1 MLWWPKMEPLAL
13 TATQVGTA
21 FPLSL
26 SLDGDGRIESISD
39 GLRAALPALETGVAL
54 DVAFAMPGA
63 TLPAPPAAL
72 ALRHRA
78 SGQRLAGVL
87 VEQGAQRRFLAV
99 ALDTPG
105 AAVDELA
112 SQQETLLELFRRDN
126 RDFDATVQDL
136 LRENGRKLGIA
147 RCSLWS
153 LQHDGT
159 TIRCEAI
166 IDQNDPTAKGGTE
179 IPESYAPNYFTALRS
194 GEIIPAHDAYK
205 DPRTSEFGSG
215 YLQQHGI
222 SALLDVPIYVGGLL
236 IGVLCHEHIG
246 ATPRTFSMSEQH
258 FAISIGQL
266 LSLAFEAQRRGAAEL
281 ALRKSEARLRA
292 IIENALD
299 AVITTDAEGIIEE
312 WNPQAEALF
321 GWSAEEAIGRPVIGT
336 IMPLPQDPPARTP
349 LLAALEASANQAR
362 RRVELTV
369 QARDGRTFLAEAAMS
384 PVEVGDR
391 HVMSAFVR
399 DITERKRLEEEL
411 RHQAFHD
418 ALTGL
423 PNRAF
428 FQKLINREL
437 ALQARDQSH
446 QFALLFI
453 DLDGFKLVNDSLGH
467 DAGDALLIE
476 IARRLTNCMRT
487 TDVAARLGGDEFTI
501 LASQLVSQDDA
512 VTLAERIS
520 DSMRQPFALGSHE
533 IVPSGSIGIL
543 LSNPAYDTADQ
554 MMRDAD
560 AAMYRAKERGKARYE
575 IFDRDIHKQN
585 MERLEIENDL
595 RHAIDRKQLRLH
607 YQPIIDL
614 KTGKIAG
621 VEALL
626 RWQRRP
632 NELVMPNEFV
642 KVAEETRIINRI
654 GRWIFEE
661 SVPVVADWNRRLGQS
676 LVLSVNVA
684 RPQFFQLDLPQ
695 FVEELVTRSGL
706 DPKHLRIE
714 LSEKVLLKDP
724 GVVSEALRRL
734 PGTTCIDDF
743 GTGLSS
749 LSTLPDLHVQS
760 IKIDRAFVV
769 RLDQYQELVRAIA
782 ALAHSLGM
790 EVMVEGVEDESLRD
804 RLRDLGCDLAQGYWY
819 SRALPQDEL
828 EALLI
833 KQI

>member
-1 MLWWPKMEPLAL
+1 MEPLTL
-13 TATQVGTA
+13 TAAEVEA
-21 FPLSL
+21 VFPLSL
-26 SLDGDGRIESISD
+26 RIDGAGQIEAVSPAF
-39 GLRAALPALETGVAL
+39 RAAFPDVPLRDPLARHFLVLHGAATALGPLHLEHSASGRRLCGALLADAQGWRFVA
-54 DVAFAMPGA
+54 A
-63 TLPAPPAAL
+63 TLD
-72 ALRHRA
+72 HRMDA
-78 SGQRLAGVL
+78 MA
-87 VEQGAQRRFLAV
+87 
-99 ALDTPG
+99 
-105 AAVDELA
+105 ELA
-112 SQQETLLELFRRDN
+112 EQQATLLQLFRHDN
-126 RDFDATVQDL
+126 RDFDQTVHHL
-136 LRENGRKLGIA
+136 LAENGRKLGIA

-166 IDQNDPTAKGGTE
+166 VDQNDPTVKRGTE
-179 IPESYAPNYFTALRS
+179 IGEQAAPRYFASLRT
-194 GEIIPAHDAYK
+194 GEIIAANDAYT
-205 DPRTSEFGSG
+205 DPRTSEFGTG
-215 YLQQHGI
+215 YLQQFGI
-222 SALLDVPIYVGGLL
+222 SSLLDVPIYVGGLL
-236 IGVLCHEHIG
+236 VGVLCHEHVG
-246 ATPRTFSMSEQH
+246 PARVFTAPEQH
-258 FAISIGQL
+258 FAVSIGQL
-266 LSLAFEAQRRGAAEL
+266 LSLAIEAERRTSAEL
-281 ALRKSEARLRA
+281 ALKKSEERLRA

-299 AVITTDAEGIIEE
+299 AVITTDASGIIEE
-312 WNPQAEALF
+312 WNPQAEQLF
-321 GWSAEEAIGRPVIGT
+321 GWSAEEAVGRPVVGT
-336 IMPLPQDPPARTP
+336 ILPSTMAPNAPTP
-349 LLAALEASANQAR
+349 ILAALQSSAEDAR
-362 RRVELTV
+362 RRVEFTV
-369 QARDGRTFLAEAAMS
+369 QSRDGRTFLAAAAMA
-384 PVEVGDR
+384 PVDVGDR
-391 HVMSAFVR
+391 QVLSAFVR

-428 FQKLINREL
+428 FLKLINREL

-467 DAGDALLIE
+467 EAGDALLIE
-476 IARRLTNCMRT
+476 IARRLSACLRT

-501 LASQLVSQDDA
+501 LASQLMSQDDA
-512 VTLAERIS
+512 IVLAERIS
-520 DSMRQPFALGSHE
+520 EAMRQPFAIGTHE
-533 IVPSGSIGIL
+533 VVPSGSIGIL

-585 MERLEIENDL
+585 LERLEIENDL
-595 RHAIDRKQLRLH
+595 RYAIDRQQLRLH
-607 YQPIIDL
+607 YQPIL
-614 KTGKIAG
+614 ELGTGRIAG

-632 NELVMPNEFV
+632 GELVMPNEFV
-642 KVAEETRIINRI
+642 RVAEETRIINRI

-661 SVPVVADWNRRLGQS
+661 AVPTVAEWNRRFGTN

-684 RPQFFQLDLPQ
+684 RPQFFQPDLPA
-695 FVEELVTRSGL
+695 FVRELLDRHGL
-706 DPKHLRIE
+706 PAEQLRIE

-734 PGTTCIDDF
+734 PGKTCIDDF

-749 LSTLPDLHVQS
+749 LSSLPDLHVQS

-769 RLDQYQELVRAIA
+769 RLDQYNELVRAIA

-790 EVMVEGVEDESLRD
+790 EVLVEGVETAELRD

-819 SRALPQDEL
+819 SRPLPPSEM
-828 EALLI
+828 ETLLRR
-833 KQI
+833 